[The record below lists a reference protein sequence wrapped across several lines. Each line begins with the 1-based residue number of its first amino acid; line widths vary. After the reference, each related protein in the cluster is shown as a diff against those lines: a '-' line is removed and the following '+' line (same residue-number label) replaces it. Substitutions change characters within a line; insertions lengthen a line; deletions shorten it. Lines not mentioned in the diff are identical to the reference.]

1 MKTLKKLWDS
11 FRDIFGLRRN
21 SKYVSN
27 YLNDANM
34 HSGIF
39 MSAVIF
45 VLEVWLIIRQT
56 DKYIIPTLTSPDNT
70 YSFFRV
76 VFTNTSNFWLLLSF
90 GAAMFFYCLF
100 YKKLKGNFKRL
111 LPIIIAACISLVFCA
126 LMPFEFIYSSRPI
139 EGVKLYLLIIFYASV
154 MLFNIMTIIASIYQ
168 YKGKTNYLLTSVTI
182 ISLFAL
188 VCLAFGVKV
197 SYSDF
202 ASVKTDKA
210 TGNLIA
216 NPDYKEIMCFLM
228 MSMYVGC
235 LLIWR
240 PYISLSILGVVFLGF
255 FFLLEYTV
263 DPNIRKFPEG
273 DQVNYIT
280 FFISLTMICISI
292 YNQRIS
298 EAKKDEEL
306 EILATKDVRTDLWSF
321 EYFNTLVAKK
331 IKEENIKENEY
342 IYLFVNIKHFRV
354 YNDQK
359 GFDEGNKLL
368 KTLAE
373 YLTEAFP
380 YELISR
386 QSDDHFIVFS
396 KNENIQD
403 RLKAVDIKLSKLDK
417 DCRPGIRTGGYLFQD
432 PNEDTHMSI
441 EKARYAYS
449 MLYKQGFGI
458 FLEYDQEMH
467 DQYRMVQYIVNHI
480 DEAVE
485 NGYIKA
491 YYQPVVYA
499 KGRELCGAEALA
511 RWIDPKYGFLS
522 PGTFVPALENARLI
536 YKLDIAMLRLI
547 CKQMRENLDNGE
559 PVIPVSINFS
569 RIDFRALDVVSVID
583 KTMEEFK
590 IPHDLIHV
598 EITESALMNDGD
610 LLKDS
615 ISRLHELGYSVWLDD
630 FGSGYSSFNVLKDY
644 NFDVLKLDMEFLVGF
659 DHNEKAKYLIQSV
672 IPMAKQIGMK
682 TLSEGVETKE
692 EADFLESIGCGR
704 LQGYLYGKPL
714 PYEELKALIDKGEL
728 KLSKDIINHIKK

>member
-1 MKTLKKLWDS
+1 MNTLKKFWDK
-11 FRDIFGLRRN
+11 FRDVFGLRRN

-45 VLEVWLIIRQT
+45 ALEVWLLIRQT
-56 DKYIIPTLTSPDNT
+56 DKYIIPTLTDPNNK

-90 GAAMFFYCLF
+90 GTAMFFYCLF
-100 YKKLKGNFKRL
+100 YKKMKGNNKRL
-111 LPIIIAACISLVFCA
+111 LPIIIASGISLIFCA

-139 EGVKLYLLIIFYASV
+139 EGVKLYLLIVFYASV
-154 MLFNIMTIIASIYQ
+154 IVFNITTIIASIYQ
-168 YKGKTNYLLTSVTI
+168 YKGRNNQILTSVAI

-202 ASVKTDKA
+202 SSVKTDKA
-210 TGNLIA
+210 TGNLVP
-216 NPDYKEIMCFLM
+216 NPDYKEIICFLM
-228 MSMYVGC
+228 MAMYVGC

-240 PYISLSILGVVFLGF
+240 PYISMSILGVVFFGF

-263 DPNIRKFPEG
+263 DPEIRKFPEG

-298 EAKKDEEL
+298 EARKDEEL
-306 EILATKDVRTDLWSF
+306 EILATKDIRTDLWSF

-331 IKEENIKENEY
+331 IKEESIQPNEY
-342 IYLFVNIKHFRV
+342 IYLFVNVKHFRV

-368 KTLAE
+368 KILAD
-373 YLTEAFP
+373 YLTESFP
-380 YELISR
+380 NELITR

-403 RLKAVDIKLSKLDK
+403 RLKVVDLKLSKLDK
-417 DCRPGIRTGGYLFQD
+417 DCRPGIRVGGYLFQD
-432 PNEDTHMSI
+432 PNEDTHVSI

-449 MLYKQGFGI
+449 SLYKQGFGI
-458 FLEYDQEMH
+458 FLEYDKEMH
-467 DQYRMVQYIVNHI
+467 DKYRLNQYIVNHI

-522 PGTFVPALENARLI
+522 PATFIPALENARLI

-547 CKQMRENLDNGE
+547 CKQMRENLDKGE

-569 RIDFRALDVVSVID
+569 RVDFRALDVVSVID
-583 KTMEEFK
+583 KTMDEFK

-610 LLKDS
+610 LLKNS
-615 ISRLHELGYSVWLDD
+615 IKRLHDLGYSVWLDD

-659 DHNEKAKYLIQSV
+659 DHNEKAKYLIKSV

-714 PYEELKALIDKGEL
+714 PYEELKALIDKGTL
-728 KLSKDIINHIKK
+728 KLSKDILNYK